1 MGVHTHQCADQP
13 GEDKAMRKTVTKA
26 GPFNTLTLTGLSV
39 LWAVM
44 LGLIPTSW
52 AILAGTLLFAGFG
65 TEMRKTYE

>member
-1 MGVHTHQCADQP
+1 
-13 GEDKAMRKTVTKA
+13 MRKTVTKA

-44 LGLIPTSW
+44 LGLIPTGW